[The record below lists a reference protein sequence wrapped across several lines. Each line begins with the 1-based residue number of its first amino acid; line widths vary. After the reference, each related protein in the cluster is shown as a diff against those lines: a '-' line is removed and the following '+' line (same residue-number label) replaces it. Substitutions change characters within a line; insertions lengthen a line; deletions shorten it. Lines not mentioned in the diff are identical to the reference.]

1 MSANDVT
8 VTQLPNGMTVATD
21 FVPTVET
28 ASVGV
33 WVNAGTRHETPE
45 INGVSHMLEHMAFKG
60 TARRSA
66 RQIAEEI
73 EAVGGYINAHTA
85 RDHTAYYAK
94 VLKEDVPLAMDILQD
109 ILQYPALD
117 KDELVREQEVVVQE
131 IAQSIDTPD
140 DIIFDH
146 FQTAAYPDQPV
157 GRPVLGTAELVR
169 SFTPKTLGDFI
180 HTHYGPARMV
190 VAAAGN
196 VKHEQVLEMV
206 TRQFTALPPSTPAP
220 EQKPRYVG
228 GEYRE
233 TRDTEQVHLVLGFDA
248 IGSTDPDIYAASVLS
263 TLLGG
268 GMSSRLFQEVR
279 EKRGLAYTVY
289 SFVGSLND
297 GGMFG
302 VYASTGEADAA
313 EALDVLCDE
322 TLKTMSGITA
332 DELNRARAQ
341 FRAGL
346 LMSLESTDSR
356 SERLAR
362 QINTW
367 GRPLTL
373 DEVIERIESVDEAA
387 VERVAKRIFKGTPT
401 VAALGPIG
409 KLGSFDSIR
418 ARVS

>member
-1 MSANDVT
+1 MSTDDVS
-8 VTQLPNGMTVATD
+8 VTRLADGMTVATD
-21 FVPTVET
+21 HVPSVET

-73 EAVGGYINAHTA
+73 EAVGGFINAHTA

-94 VLKEDVPLAMDILQD
+94 VLKEDVPLAVDILADILQH
-109 ILQYPALD
+109 PALD
-117 KDELVREQEVVVQE
+117 ADELAREQEVVVQE
-131 IAQSIDTPD
+131 IAQAIDAPD

-146 FQTAAYPDQPV
+146 FQSIAYPDQAV

-169 SFTPKTLGDFI
+169 SFTSETLASFI
-180 HTHYGPARMV
+180 GTHYGPARMV

-196 VKHEQVLEMV
+196 VRHDEVLEMV
-206 TRQFTALPPSTPAP
+206 TRQFTGLPPSTPAP
-220 EQKPRYVG
+220 DLKPRYVG
-228 GEYRE
+228 GEFRE
-233 TRDTEQVHLVLGFDA
+233 NRDIEQAHLVLGFEG
-248 IGSTDPDIYAASVLS
+248 IGAADPDIYAASVLS

-289 SFVGSLND
+289 SFVGALND
-297 GGMFG
+297 GGLFG
-302 VYASTGEADAA
+302 VYASTGEDDAA
-313 EALDVLCDE
+313 ETLTVLAEE
-322 TLKTMSGITA
+322 TMKVTLGVNA
-332 DELNRARAQ
+332 DELHRARAQ

-346 LMSLESTDSR
+346 LMSLESTDAR
-356 SERLAR
+356 GERLSR
-362 QINTW
+362 QISTW

-373 DEVIERIESVDEAA
+373 EEVVERIDAVDEAA
-387 VERVAKRIFKGTPT
+387 VVRVAQRIFRGTPT
-401 VAALGPIG
+401 LAAMGPIG
-409 KLGSFDSIR
+409 QLESFDAIK
-418 ARVS
+418 ARVG

>member
-1 MSANDVT
+1 MSATDVT
-8 VTQLPNGMTVATD
+8 VTRLPNGMTVATD
-21 FVPTVET
+21 HVPTVET

-94 VLKEDVPLAMDILQD
+94 VLKEDVPLAMDILSD

-117 KDELVREQEVVVQE
+117 KEELAREQEVVVQE

-180 HTHYGPARMV
+180 QAHYGPARMV

-196 VKHEQVLEMV
+196 VKHDDVLEMV
-206 TRQFTALPPSTPAP
+206 TRQFTALPSATPAP
-220 EQKPRYVG
+220 EEKPRYVG

-233 TRDTEQVHLVLGFDA
+233 SRDTEQVHLALGFDA
-248 IGSTDPDIYAASVLS
+248 LGSTDPDIYAASILS

-289 SFVGSLND
+289 SFVGALTD

-302 VYASTGEADAA
+302 IYASTGEDDAA
-313 EALDVLCDE
+313 EALDVMTDE
-322 TLKTMSGITA
+322 ALKVTEGVTPE
-332 DELNRARAQ
+332 ELSRARAQ

-362 QINTW
+362 QIYTW

-373 DEVIERIESVDEAA
+373 DEIMTRIEAVDETA
-387 VERVAKRIFKGTPT
+387 VARVAKRIFTGTPT
-401 VAALGPIG
+401 LAALGPIG
-409 KLGSFDSIR
+409 KLGSFDAIR
-418 ARVS
+418 ARIG